1 MDTLKIDRSFVASPD
16 PAHEELV
23 RLIVASAHAFG
34 LSVVAEGIEY
44 QHQADRLRNADV
56 EWGQGFLF
64 AHPEP
69 PSAVLHAAL
78 PAELDRLASG

>member
-1 MDTLKIDRSFVASPD
+1 LPVDTLKIDRSFVASPD
-16 PAHEELV
+16 PAHQELV

-56 EWGQGFLF
+56 EWGHRLP
-64 AHPEP
+64 HRP
-69 PSAVLHAAL
+69 PRATDDNSPSR
-78 PAELDRLASG
+78 PAC